1 MSPGSVAF
9 QKIRAK
15 RGVMGG
21 EGLNRRARRLFILA
35 LLGCLCLVSTG
46 GDGLAAGGQ
55 TATQAGK
62 AAYQLTVPFGLEE
75 AADYIPADNPLT
87 PDKVELGKLLFFDPR
102 LSQNNTVSC
111 ASCHMPQLAWT
122 DGQQV
127 GIGIHRQLAT
137 RNTQTI
143 VNRLYGQAQL
153 WHGKSPSLE
162 AQAINPLHKPV
173 RMGMPSYE
181 AEVAKL
187 NAIAGYR
194 ERFRNVFGTDVTLD
208 GLAKAIAAFERTI
221 LSGNSPADRFDMGG
235 EEHAIS
241 ESAQRGLTLFQGKA
255 RCTRCHSGFNFTDEK
270 FHNLGIDW
278 DGDQIDAGRYKV
290 SKDPED
296 IGAFKTP
303 TLREISRTA
312 PYMHD
317 GRFATLEEVVEFY
330 DKGGIRNPHL
340 SNLMVPLNLTVQET
354 ADLVEYMRA
363 LNGEGWQVT
372 PPAEFPK

>member
-1 MSPGSVAF
+1 MGE
-9 QKIRAK
+9 QHR
-15 RGVMGG
+15 RGRIAGQFAAV
-21 EGLNRRARRLFILA
+21 A
-35 LLGCLCLVSTG
+35 LLSALCFAPVA
-46 GDGLAAGGQ
+46 GDVTAAGRPALSQPGQ
-55 TATQAGK
+55 G
-62 AAYQLTVPFGLEE
+62 AYQLTVPFGLED
-75 AADYIPADNPLT
+75 AAGYIPADNPLT
-87 PDKVELGKLLFFDPR
+87 AEKVELGKLLFFDPR

-111 ASCHMPQLAWT
+111 ATCHMPQLAWT

-127 GIGIHRQLAT
+127 GVGIHRQLAT

-143 VNRLYGQAQL
+143 VNRLYSTAQL

-187 NAIAGYR
+187 NGITGYR

-235 EEHAIS
+235 EEQAIS
-241 ESAQRGLTLFQGKA
+241 ESAKRGLALFQGKA

-278 DGDQIDAGRYKV
+278 DGDQIDVGRYKV

-330 DKGGIRNPHL
+330 DKGGIQNPHL
-340 SNLMVPLNLTVQET
+340 SNLMVSLSLAAQDK

-363 LNGEGWQVT
+363 LNGEGWQVA
-372 PPAEFPK
+372 PPTEFPK

>member
-1 MSPGSVAF
+1 
-9 QKIRAK
+9 
-15 RGVMGG
+15 MGG
-21 EGLNRRARRLFILA
+21 EGLATRAKWRFASA
-35 LLGCLCLVSTG
+35 LLGALCLVPAGSDVT
-46 GDGLAAGGQ
+46 AAGSQTTGQ
-55 TATQAGK
+55 PGK
-62 AAYQLTVPFGLEE
+62 VAYQLKVPFGLEE
-75 AADYIPADNPLT
+75 ASGYIPADNPLT
-87 PDKVELGKLLFFDPR
+87 QEKVELGKLLFFDTR

-111 ASCHMPQLAWT
+111 ASCHVPQLAWT

-143 VNRLYGQAQL
+143 VNRLYSTAQL

-187 NAIAGYR
+187 NAIPGYR
-194 ERFRNVFGTDVTLD
+194 ERFRKVFGTDVTLD
-208 GLAKAIAAFERTI
+208 GLATAIAAFERTI

-235 EEHAIS
+235 EEQAIS
-241 ESAQRGLTLFQGKA
+241 ESAKRGLTLFQGKA

-278 DGDQIDAGRYKV
+278 DGDQIDVGRYKV

-317 GRFATLEEVVEFY
+317 GRFATLEEAIEFY
-330 DKGGIRNPHL
+330 DQGGIQNPHL
-340 SNLMVPLNLTVQET
+340 SNLMVPLSLTEQEK

-363 LNGEGWQVT
+363 LNGEGWQIT
-372 PPAEFPK
+372 PPVELPK